1 MGTKISTAI
10 RKGAD
15 SYATG
20 KEAAQE
26 ALNKL
31 GTGKADLAVV
41 YASSKYDY
49 GQVIKGVNAVTGNAL
64 LIGASSA
71 GEFNE
76 VRADK
81 ESVVCGLLASDT
93 HKFLAG
99 LGTGLKADP
108 VAAVTMAKTAFPET
122 LDGYA
127 HKSAILHI
135 DGLAG
140 NGEEASL
147 AALAELGTDMTL
159 SGGAAGDDLQFKETK
174 IFLNDKILS
183 DALSICMMFSKKP
196 VAIGVKHGHS
206 PISGPLTI
214 TKAKGNVV
222 YEIDG
227 RKAFDVWKEAVKEE
241 VAKNGID
248 IDNLK
253 DPGEIGTL
261 LMQYEAGLE
270 TGNDYKIRVPLS
282 TDPNG
287 VLNFACTMVEGS
299 VMCVCKSPQQDQIQS
314 ARTAAELALK
324 SAGGVKLAGAFVFD
338 CVCRS
343 LILGDSFFE
352 GIKAIKS
359 VIGDIPIIGFETY
372 GEIGLVPGQL
382 SGFHNTTT
390 VVLLIPE

>member
-1 MGTKISTAI
+1 MGTKFSTAI
-10 RKGAD
+10 DKGTD
-15 SYATG
+15 SYTTG
-20 KEAAQE
+20 KKVAQE

-31 GTGKADLAVV
+31 GATKADLAVV

-49 GQVIKGVNAVTGNAL
+49 TQVLKGVNDVTGNSL
-64 LIGASSA
+64 LIGCSSA

-76 VRADK
+76 TRADK

-93 HKFLAG
+93 HKFFAG

-108 VAAVTMAKTAFPET
+108 VAAVNMAKTDLPET
-122 LDGYA
+122 LNGYA

-147 AALAELGTDMTL
+147 AGLSELGMDMIL

-174 IFLNDKILS
+174 VFLNNKILS
-183 DALSICMMFSKKP
+183 DAVNVCVMFSKKP

-206 PISGPLTI
+206 PISGPMTI
-214 TKAKGNVV
+214 TKAQANVV

-227 RKAFDVWKEAVKEE
+227 KKAFDVWKDAVKEE
-241 VAKNGID
+241 LNKTGVDVNS
-248 IDNLK
+248 LQ
-253 DPGEIGTL
+253 DPTKIGSL
-261 LMQYEAGLE
+261 LIQYEAGLE
-270 TGNDYKIRVPLS
+270 TGGDYKIRVPLS
-282 TDPNG
+282 AGEDG
-287 VLNFACTMVEGS
+287 ALNFACTMVEGS
-299 VMCVCKSPQQDQIQS
+299 VMRVCKSPQEDQIKS

-324 SAGGVKLAGAFVFD
+324 AVGNVKLAGALVFD

-343 LILGDSFFE
+343 LILDNRFFE
-352 GIKAIKS
+352 GIQAVKS
-359 VIGDIPIIGFETY
+359 VIGNIPIIGFETY

>member
-1 MGTKISTAI
+1 MGTKFSTAI
-10 RKGAD
+10 SKGTD

-20 KEAAQE
+20 KAVAQE
-26 ALNKL
+26 SLEKL
-31 GTGKADLAVV
+31 GAAKADLAVV

-49 GQVIKGVNAVTGNAL
+49 AQVIKGVNEVTGHSL
-64 LIGASSA
+64 LIGCSSA

-76 VRADK
+76 SRADK

-93 HKFLAG
+93 HKFFAG

-108 VAAVTMAKTAFPET
+108 VAAANMAKTNFPET

-127 HKSAILHI
+127 HKSAILHV

-147 AALAELGTDMTL
+147 ATLSELGMDMTL
-159 SGGAAGDDLQFKETK
+159 SGGAAGDDLKFKETK
-174 IFLNDKILS
+174 VFLNDKVIS
-183 DALSICMMFSKKP
+183 DALNLCMMFSKKP

-206 PISGPLTI
+206 PISGPMTI

-227 RKAFDVWKEAVKEE
+227 HKAFEVWKAAVKEE
-241 VAKNGID
+241 LSKTGVDVHK
-248 IDNLK
+248 LQ
-253 DPGEIGTL
+253 DPAEIGTL
-261 LMQYEAGLE
+261 LIQYEAGLE
-270 TGNDYKIRVPLS
+270 TGGDYKIRVPLS
-282 TDPNG
+282 TDENG

-299 VMCVCKSPQQDQIQS
+299 VMRVCKSPEEAQIQS
-314 ARTAAELALK
+314 ARTAAQLAMK
-324 SAGGVKLAGAFVFD
+324 AVGNVKLAGAFVFD

-343 LILGDSFFE
+343 LILGDRFFE
-352 GIKAIKS
+352 GIQAVKS
-359 VIGDIPIIGFETY
+359 VIGNIPIIGFETY